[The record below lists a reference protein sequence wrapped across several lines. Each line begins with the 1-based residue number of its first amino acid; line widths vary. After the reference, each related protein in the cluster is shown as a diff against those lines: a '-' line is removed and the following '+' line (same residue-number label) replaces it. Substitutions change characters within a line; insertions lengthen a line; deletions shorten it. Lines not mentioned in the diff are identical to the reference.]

1 MKTTAYTLPR
11 RKVLNLTINRGMQLR
26 MIGRISGILFVCLL
40 LSSAVYYHFA
50 NEEIS
55 SSFQMFHIKAKSFL
69 EMLWPVVIGSFCI
82 SLVAGIVASLFF
94 PKSYAGSAYRIEQ
107 DLKDIMK
114 GDLTKRISLRKG
126 DENTALAAQ
135 LNALVASQRSLIS
148 DVREGLVRIESLSAP
163 DAGTALNPE
172 IHKSATDLLE
182 RLKQFRLDIH
192 RS

>member
-1 MKTTAYTLPR
+1 MKPKAHSAPR
-11 RKVLNLTINRGMQLR
+11 RKMLNLNINRGMQLR

-69 EMLWPVVIGSFCI
+69 ELLWPVVIGSFCI
-82 SLVAGIVASLFF
+82 SLVAGVAASLFF
-94 PKSYAGSAYRIEQ
+94 PKSYAGSTYRIEQ

-126 DENTALAAQ
+126 DENTALVAQ
-135 LNALVASQRSLIS
+135 LNDLITSHRSLIS
-148 DVREGLVRIESLSAP
+148 DMREGLGRIESLSSSNP
-163 DAGTALNPE
+163 D

-182 RLKQFRLDIH
+182 RLKQFRVDIH
-192 RS
+192 RL